1 MPPLLS
7 YRPRYVPSLPIWEI
21 RPCPDLNLTMLFQ
34 LPSQLICLIIPLCHI
49 YFREKSNYRSS
60 QKRISNNHA
69 FYFRQKS
76 NTRTSNKWISN
87 NHTFYFRQKSNTR
100 TSTKWISN
108 NHTFYF
114 RKSWSDTPAINPTTR
129 HSVTTSEP
137 YIIGSGNSETSPW
150 ANEWPRIRENP
161 HKVNL
166 QQPHLLLQT
175 EIKQNLAQV
184 NLQ

>member
-76 NTRTSNKWISN
+76 NTRTS
-87 NHTFYFRQKSNTR
+87 
-100 TSTKWISN
+100 TKWISN

-114 RKSWSDTPAINPTTR
+114 RKSWSETPAINPTTG
-129 HSVTTSEP
+129 HSDRTRGRFP
-137 YIIGSGNSETSPW
+137 IGSRNNKTFPW